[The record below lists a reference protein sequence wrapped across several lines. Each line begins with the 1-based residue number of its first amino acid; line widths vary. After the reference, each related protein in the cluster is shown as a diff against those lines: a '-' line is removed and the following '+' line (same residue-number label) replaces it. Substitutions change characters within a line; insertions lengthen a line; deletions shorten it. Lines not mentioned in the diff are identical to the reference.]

1 MKAINQGIKVIA
13 AVILAAA
20 ATGCASVSFDND
32 GTGNG
37 ASHDQRDPVL
47 AQMENDSRGK

>member
-1 MKAINQGIKVIA
+1 MNAINKGFKALA

-20 ATGCASVSFDND
+20 ATGCASVSLDND
-32 GTGNG
+32 GTNG
-37 ASHDQRDPVL
+37 ASRNPDSVI

>member
-1 MKAINQGIKVIA
+1 MKAINKGIKVIA

-20 ATGCASVSFDND
+20 ATGCASVSLDND

-37 ASHDQRDPVL
+37 ASRNPDSVI